1 MKKLSQV
8 LAVGTVILAPLLASG
23 SAFAVG
29 TCPTG
34 YTGPDSNNQCVSV
47 TTYDCLIV
55 NNNTVSIINENFQVA
70 VTGDAIN
77 GSSGSATNSNGVTF
91 NATIKN
97 ETCSVVATVAPI
109 EPTPVVATPAETVQP
124 VQAPA
129 KAVATV
135 LPNTSSDPVIGLLS
149 GLIGALGV
157 GGAASVIAA
166 KFYNRIKS

>member
-8 LAVGTVILAPLLASG
+8 IAVGTVILAPLLASG

-34 YTGPDSNNQCVSV
+34 YTGPNSNNQCVSV
-47 TTYDCLIV
+47 TTYDCSVI
-55 NNNTVSIINENFQVA
+55 NNNMVSIINENFQVA

-91 NATIKN
+91 NATVKN
-97 ETCSVVATVAPI
+97 ETCTVVATVAPI
-109 EPTPVVATPAETVQP
+109 EPTPEVVTPVETVQA

-129 KAVATV
+129 QEVATV
-135 LPNTSSDPVIGLLS
+135 LPDTSSDSTMGLLF
-149 GLIGALGV
+149 GLVGALGV
-157 GGAASVIAA
+157 GGALSVLAA
-166 KFYNRIKS
+166 KSYSRLKS

>member
-34 YTGPDSNNQCVSV
+34 YTGPNSNNQCVSV
-47 TTYDCLIV
+47 TTYDCSVV

-70 VTGDAIN
+70 VTGDAVN

-91 NATIKN
+91 NAIVKN
-97 ETCSVVATVAPI
+97 ATCSVVATVTPT
-109 EPTPVVATPAETVQP
+109 EVTPVVAPTTETVQA

-129 KAVATV
+129 KEVATV
-135 LPNTSSDPVIGLLS
+135 LPDTSSNSALGVLS
-149 GLIGALGV
+149 GLIGVLGA
-157 GGAASVIAA
+157 GGVASIAVA